1 MTSSY
6 TFFVH
11 NVCITQVCFHCS
23 IGKPCDSFL
32 HLFSQ
37 CGSVIYIL
45 YVTVHEK
52 TRYKLKIA
60 TLNNANLKVQTLCCF
75 MLKSDWPNGDKIT
88 SVQDN
93 AILSSAF
100 YSSLF
105 ILISSETK
113 FSQKKKVY
121 LVFSCT
127 VTYIVL
133 YDSLSFSHNIHSIL

>member
-1 MTSSY
+1 MSLSEAKPHPKPSQLHSQTLSSIHCSLTSPMTSSY

-37 CGSVIYIL
+37 CVSVIIYIYI

-60 TLNNANLKVQTLCCF
+60 ILNSAHLKVVQTLCYF

-88 SVQDN
+88 SVRGN

-105 ILISSETK
+105 ILISSET
-113 FSQKKKVY
+113 
-121 LVFSCT
+121 
-127 VTYIVL
+127 
-133 YDSLSFSHNIHSIL
+133 